1 MIYRTFGDLS
11 LSALGLGTMRL
22 PTIDGDNGRI
32 NKQAAAEMVNVAIK
46 SGINYFDTAWGY
58 HNGQSEP
65 VIGEILSQY
74 PRDTYYLAS
83 KFPGY
88 DLSNMDKVETI
99 FEKQLERCRVEYF
112 DFYLIHNVCETNVD
126 AYIDP
131 QYGILSYLRKQKQE
145 GRIRH
150 FGFSVHGS
158 TETMNRF
165 LEVYGDDMEFCQ
177 VQLNYLDLTFQKADE
192 KLAVLKQR
200 GIPVW
205 VMEPLRGGK
214 LATLPDAYAEK
225 LKAVRPDET
234 VPGWAF
240 RFLQSIPE
248 VTVTL
253 SGMSNMQQLV
263 ENIRT
268 FEEDKPL
275 DEAEMQALLR
285 VADEMAQTVALPCTA
300 CRYCTEYCPMGL
312 DIPKIIEAYNEHT
325 MTGGGF
331 LANLWIGMLAEDKR
345 PKACIGCHACEAVCP
360 QQIKI
365 TDMMHTFAER
375 LS

>member
-1 MIYRTFGDLS
+1 MIYKTFQGLS

-22 PTIDGDNGRI
+22 PIIDGDNARI
-32 NKQAAAEMVNVAIK
+32 DKEATVEMVDMAIK
-46 SGINYFDTAWGY
+46 SGVNYFDTAWGY
-58 HNGQSEP
+58 HAGQSEP
-65 VIGEILSQY
+65 VIGEILSRY
-74 PRDTYYLAS
+74 PRESYYLAT

-88 DLSNMDKVETI
+88 DLANMDKVEII
-99 FEKQLERCRVEYF
+99 FQQQLERCRVEYF
-112 DFYLIHNVCETNVD
+112 DFYLIHNVCEKNID

-131 QYGILSYLRKQKQE
+131 QYGILPYLRKQKQE

-177 VQLNYLDLTFQKADE
+177 VQLNYLDLTFQKANE
-192 KLAVLKQR
+192 KLDVLRKR

-214 LATLPDAYAEK
+214 LATLSDEYMTT
-225 LKAVRPDET
+225 LSAVRPEET
-234 VPGWAF
+234 APGWAF
-240 RFLQSIPE
+240 RFLQSLPE

-253 SGMSNMQQLV
+253 SGMSNKQQLV

-268 FEEDKPL
+268 FSEDKPL
-275 DEAEMQALLR
+275 NKAEMDALLG
-285 VADEMAQTVALPCTA
+285 VADRMAKKVSLPCTG
-300 CRYCTEYCPMGL
+300 CRYCTEYCPQGL
-312 DIPKIIEAYNEHT
+312 DIPKLIETYNEHT
-325 MTGGGF
+325 MSNGGY
-331 LANLWIGMLAEDKR
+331 LANLWLGIMPEDKR
-345 PKACIGCHACEAVCP
+345 PQACIGCRSCEAVCP

-365 TDMMHTFAER
+365 ADMMADFAEK
-375 LS
+375 LT